1 MAVPFLKEKTP
12 LQTGNGT
19 LVGLGGSNKPIN
31 EGAGLK
37 DGDSDMLG
45 VMIVV
50 LFKTASR
57 ATFPPTTMPEETD
70 AATAAVAATAMPICT
85 LAVAA
90 APAAAPAAAAEAPA
104 AAAAP
109 AVALAAA
116 DAAAP
121 ALAAA

>member
-1 MAVPFLKEKTP
+1 MAVPFLKENTP
-12 LQTGNGT
+12 LQTGNGK
-19 LVGLGGSNKPIN
+19 LVGLGESNKPIN
-31 EGAGLK
+31 EGAGLN
-37 DGDSDMLG
+37 DGDSDILG
-45 VMIVV
+45 VIVV
-50 LFKTASR
+50 LFKTAPR
-57 ATFPPTTMPEETD
+57 ATFPVTTIPEETD

-90 APAAAPAAAAEAPA
+90 APAAAPAAAADAPAA